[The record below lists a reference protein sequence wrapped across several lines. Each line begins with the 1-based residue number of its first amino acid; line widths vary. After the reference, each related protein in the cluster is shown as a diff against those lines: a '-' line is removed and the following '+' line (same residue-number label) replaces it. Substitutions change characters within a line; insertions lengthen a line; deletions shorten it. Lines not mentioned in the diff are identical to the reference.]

1 MGQRLVLC
9 AYSSFTDTAEMK
21 SLLPSSAALDS
32 DKTANPNNN
41 PNNKLH
47 VLELVGTE
55 DVLLHHIIIME

>member
-1 MGQRLVLC
+1 MQ
-9 AYSSFTDTAEMK
+9 